1 MSETIA
7 AQFIGGIPGNPATV
21 WASAHAMLE
30 AAQAISIG
38 FDYLQAAGSATP
50 TWTGEASQSF
60 ASKVEAGG
68 EKLDTLISAL
78 KCGATALEDYA
89 GVLENAKAQAAD
101 LRADMDSL
109 IADVKANPTL
119 AATAPAAVFSL
130 TSAYTALVE
139 RVKAAALQAAA
150 ALGTE
155 TDLESASKDKNN
167 TNLQTTEL
175 SKSDADRIE
184 EEINDKDSPL
194 NWSENHQGSDIG
206 DCYLLATLYS
216 YSHTSNG
223 QETLRNNVKR
233 IEGTDAFEVTLY
245 DENGSPHKVK
255 AEDYYTYGANNK
267 IDEHIE
273 VPNLMTIYERAYG
286 IYREEKNDDINKG
299 RATDAMETISGG
311 KSKTLD
317 TSDLWFFDDH
327 KYRKSEW
334 EEIEAA
340 VHDGKPVAA
349 GVPSS
354 NGGDVQARVDNDG
367 DGAVDGNS
375 SSYPIVTNHT
385 YSVLSI
391 DDDYVTLRNPQDKNG
406 SHEDGI
412 IRITR
417 EDYEK
422 HFSRTYIGA
431 TDTSPSGQTPNP
443 SPGPAPTPTKD
454 G

>member
-155 TDLESASKDKNN
+155 TDLESASKDK
-167 TNLQTTEL
+167 TTPIYKQL
-175 SKSDADRIE
+175 SS
-184 EEINDKDSPL
+184 
-194 NWSENHQGSDIG
+194 
-206 DCYLLATLYS
+206 
-216 YSHTSNG
+216 
-223 QETLRNNVKR
+223 
-233 IEGTDAFEVTLY
+233 
-245 DENGSPHKVK
+245 
-255 AEDYYTYGANNK
+255 
-267 IDEHIE
+267 
-273 VPNLMTIYERAYG
+273 
-286 IYREEKNDDINKG
+286 
-299 RATDAMETISGG
+299 
-311 KSKTLD
+311 
-317 TSDLWFFDDH
+317 
-327 KYRKSEW
+327 
-334 EEIEAA
+334 
-340 VHDGKPVAA
+340 
-349 GVPSS
+349 
-354 NGGDVQARVDNDG
+354 
-367 DGAVDGNS
+367 
-375 SSYPIVTNHT
+375 
-385 YSVLSI
+385 
-391 DDDYVTLRNPQDKNG
+391 
-406 SHEDGI
+406 
-412 IRITR
+412 
-417 EDYEK
+417 
-422 HFSRTYIGA
+422 
-431 TDTSPSGQTPNP
+431 PNP
-443 SPGPAPTPTKD
+443 MQIESKKK
-454 G
+454 